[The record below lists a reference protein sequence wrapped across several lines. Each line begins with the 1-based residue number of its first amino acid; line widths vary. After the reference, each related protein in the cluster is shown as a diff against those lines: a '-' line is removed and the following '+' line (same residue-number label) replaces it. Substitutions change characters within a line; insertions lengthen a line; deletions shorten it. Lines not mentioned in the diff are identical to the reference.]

1 MIKSYLEADRWTVE
15 IEGLPGF
22 DLAMQRV
29 YAWFNN
35 QILNRPPIRF
45 QAHNALRI
53 VRVGG
58 NRERSRR
65 TRDPETR

>member
-1 MIKSYLEADRWTVE
+1 
-15 IEGLPGF
+15 LPGF